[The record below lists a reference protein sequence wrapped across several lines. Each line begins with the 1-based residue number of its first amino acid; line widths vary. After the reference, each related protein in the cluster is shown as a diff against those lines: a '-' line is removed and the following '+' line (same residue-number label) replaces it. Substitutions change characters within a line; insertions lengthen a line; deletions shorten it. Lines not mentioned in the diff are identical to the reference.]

1 MKNNVENNV
10 PQTPIGVCEAPDEEL
25 LFGRALRRRIF
36 RAAYYKD
43 TFVEEIA
50 NIDTGGK
57 TLKNKARS
65 GGLIIEKLKEL
76 RGEYLKGNRYDE
88 PLPIIVKWK
97 GVFILIDGNHRIYV
111 LKELGQISW
120 LFDYYEINEGYDIE
134 DLYDEIGLGAN
145 DHPPSSKASRRDF
158 LVRATKWSKRE
169 SKRGREVTKED
180 LIDWINNIEHSFTD
194 KVVENIANDVIHAKH
209 IDNTF
214 VSFTDEDAATYLK
227 TDDGK
232 YTSNGDIDGNGFAG
246 RLIRA
251 EPNGT
256 YGPRNFTHIL
266 RDARGSTEQK
276 GTKSKVHMYIPSS
289 KVRKE
294 GSDPLK
300 SIENTKKELNDFW
313 DCVKAMHYKLLDD
326 PDYCPFEFGVRPTQI
341 LETDPDGGVVPL

>member
-1 MKNNVENNV
+1 MKNNVENYV
-10 PQTPIGVCEAPDEEL
+10 PQTPIGICEVPDEEL

-36 RAAYYKD
+36 RSASYKR
-43 TFVEEIA
+43 TIVEEIA

-76 RGEYLKGNRYDE
+76 RGEYSKGNRYDE
-88 PLPIIVKWK
+88 PLPIIVKWR
-97 GVFILIDGNHRIYV
+97 GIFILIDGNHRIYV

-145 DHPPSSKASRRDF
+145 DHPPSSKASRKDF
-158 LVRATKWSKRE
+158 LNRATKWSKRE
-169 SKRGREVTKED
+169 SKKGREVTKED
-180 LIDWINNIEHSFTD
+180 LIDWINDIHHSFTD
-194 KVVENIANDVIHAKH
+194 KVVENNANYVIYAKH

-232 YTSNGDIDGNGFAG
+232 YTSNGEIDEQGFAG
-246 RLIRA
+246 RLVRA

-266 RDARGSTEQK
+266 KNAKK
-276 GTKSKVHMYIPSS
+276 GKRSKVHMYIPSN
-289 KVRKE
+289 KVKKE

-300 SIENTKKELNDFW
+300 CIDETKKEIDEFW
-313 DCVKAMHYKLLDD
+313 DCVVSMHYELLKN
-326 PDYCPFEFGVRPTQI
+326 PNYRPYEFGVRPTQI